1 MVEFKDCLQRLANGI
16 KSLSNSNFIDP
27 GAEQA
32 AKVKMMYKAATQ
44 PGFMRRLDAYIRN
57 MYLSALPTQVL
68 NITSN
73 VFNIASQPLITLG
86 QSAFNKNV
94 EAMDSLRMLKGMGI
108 GAALAA
114 PRFWKSLSGTW
125 TQGGIGFVPE
135 SGKEAAYLGGGKIS
149 DTAFLNKL
157 FTLPINMTK
166 ALDEGS
172 KAILESMGTEV
183 ARARMIDDP
192 RVLKYAQKQ
201 GIKPDELNTE
211 IGNYLRGDVSK
222 LDMLDQVTD
231 IGKFKK
237 EIEMF
242 SDFNTYNQA
251 LGNSMI
257 DKIAKKVEGIR
268 EALPGIGSF
277 LVPFIKIPVNVAKE
291 GAGYVP
297 VFGEFRVAQAK
308 DDSARVAEIML
319 KTRDKLLDAKRSYNQ
334 ALKDPLNA
342 NSTEAALARVEKLT
356 KEMTMLQ
363 GAKDFYDK
371 MPSRFRTQQLI
382 GAGLAASTV
391 SLAYNGQM
399 TGHFYDPQT
408 RAKMQALGIP
418 ETSVKIGDR
427 WVNYGRIEP
436 FATVMG
442 LTADFVQYHK
452 DMAAEGK
459 SFIDPK
465 LVEVAP
471 KIFAQNFLNKTF
483 TESLGQMYM
492 AIQDPGR
499 YGSWY
504 ANLAGGVV
512 PSFITQVAKAQDPI
526 QRQTKEG
533 LNSVPNVIKSRIP
546 GLRETL
552 APQVDILGEPVM
564 AVDSPVEAA
573 IGKTPLT
580 PLVEA
585 VVGLKPRE
593 QNVVQAALMNPYVK
607 VGAMSK
613 KALGVE
619 LTPKQIATMKTQAG
633 QSIAAE
639 IYEQVSDPSFKTL
652 SRPEQAA
659 RIHRIFERE
668 RRMAA
673 KDIVGELIEENPDI
687 EIEVEKRKRK
697 RRGDIPDTAF

>member
-1 MVEFKDCLQRLANGI
+1 MVEFKDCLQRLASGI

-44 PGFMRRLDAYIRN
+44 PGFMRRLDAYVRN

-68 NITSN
+68 NVASN

-108 GAALAA
+108 GMGLAF

-135 SGKEAAYLGGGKIS
+135 AGKEAAYLGGGKIS

-172 KAILESMGTEV
+172 KALLESMGAEV
-183 ARARMIDDP
+183 AKARMIDDP
-192 RVLKYAQKQ
+192 RILKFAQKQ
-201 GIKPDELNTE
+201 GIKADELATE
-211 IGNYLRGDVSK
+211 IGHYLRGDTSK
-222 LDMLDQVTD
+222 LDLLDQVAD
-231 IGKFKK
+231 IGKYKK
-237 EIEMF
+237 DIEMF
-242 SDFNTYNQA
+242 ADFNTYNQA
-251 LGNSMI
+251 LGNSTI

-297 VFGEFRVAQAK
+297 LLGELRVSQAK
-308 DDSARVAEIML
+308 EDAARVADMML
-319 KTRDKLLDAKRSYNQ
+319 KTKDKLLDAKRDYTQ
-334 ALKDPLNA
+334 ALKDPLNSA
-342 NSTEAALARVEKLT
+342 VAELAQARVEKLS
-356 KEMTMLQ
+356 KEMATLQ
-363 GAKDFYDK
+363 GAKEFYEK
-371 MPSRFRTQQLI
+371 LPSRFRTQQLI
-382 GAGLAASTV
+382 GAGLALSTV
-391 SLAYNGQM
+391 SLAYNGLM

-408 RAKMQALGIP
+408 RAKMKALDIP
-418 ETSVKIGDR
+418 EMSVKVGGY
-427 WVNYGRIEP
+427 WLPYGRIEP

-465 LVEVAP
+465 IVEVAP

-492 AIQDPGR
+492 AIQDPAR
-499 YGSWY
+499 YGSYY
-504 ANLAGGVV
+504 ANLVGGVV
-512 PSFITQVAKAQDPI
+512 PAFITQIAKAQDPI

-533 LNSVPNVIKSRIP
+533 LESVPNVIKSRIP

-564 AVDSPVEAA
+564 AVNSPVEAVL
-573 IGKTPLT
+573 GKTPVT
-580 PLVEA
+580 TAVEA
-585 VVGLKPRE
+585 AIGLKPRE
-593 QNVVQAALMNPYVK
+593 QNIVQAALMNPYVR
-607 VGAMSK
+607 VGDMSK

-633 QSIAAE
+633 KNIAAE
-639 IYEQVSDPSFKTL
+639 IYEQVSDPDFKTL
-652 SRPEQAA
+652 TRPEQAA

-668 RRMAA
+668 RRMAS
-673 KDIVGELIEENPDI
+673 KEMIGTLIDENPDI
-687 EIEVEKRKRK
+687 EIEVEKPKRK
-697 RRGDIPDTAF
+697 RRGDVPDTAF